1 MWFRGLY
8 RKILVWRLRY
18 ISNRNFVFI
27 LSGIVGIVA
36 GLAAVLLK
44 ESVHWLNHA
53 LTDDSQVVTGNY
65 YYVILPA
72 IGLVLTY
79 ITSHFIFKEK
89 LGHGVTS
96 VIYAISK
103 GSSKMRR
110 RMMLSRI
117 ITSTLTVGF
126 GGSVGLEAPIV
137 VTGSAIGSNAGR
149 EMHLHYR
156 HRTLMIGCGAA
167 AAVSA
172 IFDSPIAGVIF
183 AVEVILSDVKINK
196 FVPLLIASVSGSIVS
211 MSFAGEGALFHFTQV
226 DPFKAMDVP
235 YFIGLGIF
243 CGFFAVYFTRTHY
256 YIENQIQR
264 ITNAWAKIALAGIGL
279 GIIVF
284 FFPPIF
290 GEGYITIK
298 KLIADNGQS
307 ILNRSL
313 FFDQVE
319 NEWFVVAFVAS
330 LILVKAV
337 ASSVTIGSGGSGG
350 IFAPSLF
357 IGALTGFMFA
367 RVTNLLSLGNVSTSN
382 FALVGMCGMMSGVL
396 HAPLTGIFLIAE
408 ITEGYTLFVPLMI
421 VSAIAYITVYYFEPH
436 SIYTKHLVESGD
448 LIQDN
453 KDKEVL
459 SLLNIKKMILHDF
472 KTVHPDSSLGEL
484 IEVIKGSQ
492 RNTFPVVNSEC
503 TLEGIITLDDIRHV
517 MFDKNKYAHVLVK
530 TLMHQPKSII
540 KTNDKMS
547 SVMSK
552 FEKTQEWYLPVTN
565 QDCYIGFISKSN
577 IFNAYRQRLKKQA
590 MED

>member
-1 MWFRGLY
+1 MWIRGLY
-8 RKILVWRLRY
+8 RKLFVWRLRY

-27 LSGIVGIVA
+27 LSGIVGIIA

-44 ESVHWLNHA
+44 NSVHWLNHIV
-53 LTDDSQVVTGNY
+53 TGGFQVKTGNY
-65 YYVILPA
+65 YYVILPT
-72 IGLVLTY
+72 IGLLLTY
-79 ITSHFIFKEK
+79 IAAHFLFKEK

-96 VIYAISK
+96 VLYAISK
-103 GSSKMRR
+103 GSSKMKR
-110 RMMLSRI
+110 RMTFTRI

-149 EMHLHYR
+149 ETHLHYR

-183 AVEVILSDVKINK
+183 AIEVILTDVRINK

-211 MSFAGEGALFHFTQV
+211 MLLTGKETLFHFTLK
-226 DPFKAMDVP
+226 DPFKAIDVP
-235 YFIGLGIF
+235 YYIGLGIF
-243 CGFFAVYFTRTHY
+243 CGIFAVYFTRTHY
-256 YIENQIQR
+256 YIESKIQQVK
-264 ITNAWAKIALAGIGL
+264 NAWMRILIAGIGL

-298 KLIADNGQS
+298 KLIADDGQS
-307 ILNRSL
+307 ILNRSI
-313 FFDQVE
+313 FSDQVS

-330 LILVKAV
+330 LILIKAV
-337 ASSVTIGSGGSGG
+337 ASSLTIGSGGSGG

-357 IGALTGFMFA
+357 IGGLTGFMFA
-367 RVTNLLSLGNVSTSN
+367 RIVNITSVGTVSTSN

-436 SIYTKHLVESGD
+436 SIYTKHLIESGD
-448 LIQDN
+448 LIHDN

-459 SLLNIKKMILHDF
+459 SLLDIRKMILHDF
-472 KTVHPDSSLGEL
+472 KTVHPDSTLGEL
-484 IEVIKGSQ
+484 VSVIKNST
-492 RNTFPVVNSEC
+492 RNTFPIVNSEC
-503 TLEGIITLDDIRHV
+503 QLVGLVALDDIRQV
-517 MFDKNKYAHVLVK
+517 MFDEEKYRKILVK
-530 TLMHQPKSII
+530 TLMTEPKTTIYVNESM
-540 KTNDKMS
+540 D
-547 SVMSK
+547 SVMAK
-552 FEKTQEWYLPVTN
+552 FEKTNDWYIPVIN
-565 QDCYIGFISKSN
+565 GECYIGFISKSN

-590 MED
+590 IED

>member
-1 MWFRGLY
+1 M
-8 RKILVWRLRY
+8 
-18 ISNRNFVFI
+18 FI

-44 ESVHWLNHA
+44 ECVHWLNH
-53 LTDDSQVVTGNY
+53 LVTNDFQVETGHY
-65 YYVILPA
+65 YYLALPA

-79 ITSHFIFKEK
+79 LTSHFIFKEK

-117 ITSTLTVGF
+117 VTSTLTVGF

-149 EMHLHYR
+149 ELHLHYR

-196 FVPLLIASVSGSIVS
+196 FVPLLIASVSGSLVS
-211 MSFAGEGALFHFTQV
+211 MGLAGKEALFHFTQV
-226 DPFKAMDVP
+226 DPFIASDVP

-256 YIENQIQR
+256 YLENQIQQ
-264 ITNAWAKIALAGIGL
+264 IKNAWGRIAVAGIGL
-279 GIIVF
+279 GVIVF

-298 KLIADNGQS
+298 KLIAEDGQS
-307 ILNRSL
+307 ILHRSL
-313 FFDQVE
+313 FFDQID

-337 ASSVTIGSGGSGG
+337 ASSITIGSGGSGG

-367 RVTNLLSLGNVSTSN
+367 RITNLLSLGNVSTSN

-459 SLLNIKKMILHDF
+459 SLMKIQKMVLHDF

-484 IEVIKGSQ
+484 IDVIKHSQ
-492 RNTFPVVNSEC
+492 RNTFPIVNSEC
-503 TLEGIITLDDIRHV
+503 ILVGIITLDDIRHV
-517 MFDKNKYAHVLVK
+517 MFDKKKYAHVLVK
-530 TLMHQPKSII
+530 TLMHQPKAII
-540 KTNDKMS
+540 KTKDSMS

-552 FEKTQEWYLPVTN
+552 FEKTQEWYLPVINGET
-565 QDCYIGFISKSN
+565 YVGFISKSN

>member
-53 LTDDSQVVTGNY
+53 VTGDFQVVTGNY

-72 IGLVLTY
+72 IGLILTY

-196 FVPLLIASVSGSIVS
+196 FVPLLIASVSGSIIS
-211 MSFAGEGALFHFTQV
+211 MSFAGKEALFHFTQV
-226 DPFKAMDVP
+226 DPFKAIDVP

-256 YIENQIQR
+256 YIESQIQQ
-264 ITNAWAKIALAGIGL
+264 ITNAWAKIALGGIGL

-330 LILVKAV
+330 LMLIKAV
-337 ASSVTIGSGGSGG
+337 ASSITIGSGGSGG

-367 RVTNLLSLGNVSTSN
+367 RITNLLSIGNVSTSN

-472 KTVHPDSSLGEL
+472 KTIHPDSSLGEL

-503 TLEGIITLDDIRHV
+503 ELEGIITLDDIRHV
-517 MFDKNKYAHVLVK
+517 MFNKEKYAHVLVK

-565 QDCYIGFISKSN
+565 RDCYIGFISKSN
-577 IFNAYRQRLKKQA
+577 IFNAYRQRLKRQA